1 MDEAT
6 ANIDMKTE
14 EKIQKMFEKYF
25 NECTVITIAHRI
37 KTIINYD
44 RILVL
49 DNGEIKEFDKPNKL
63 LENNKSLF
71 YQLYNK
77 SSL

>member
-14 EKIQKMFEKYF
+14 EKIQNALKLIMS
-25 NECTVITIAHRI
+25 NSTILTIAHRI

-49 DNGEIKEFDKPNKL
+49 DDGKVAEFDTPENL
-63 LENNKSLF
+63 LRSKDSLF
-71 YQLYNK
+71 YQLYSK
-77 SSL
+77 SAI